1 MRNSGAGKNGTSPVQ
16 SVDRAI
22 SVLELLARNGEAG
35 ITEIAGELGV
45 HKSTASRLVSV
56 LEARGLVEQL
66 GERGK
71 YAIGFGI
78 VRLAGAA
85 TGRMDLAKLGNQ
97 TCQMLAESL
106 GETVNIA
113 VADDGIAIN
122 ISQAHGAAAVSAQNW
137 TGRRTPLHATSSGK
151 VLLAYMDATERRRLL
166 RRRLDEYT
174 PRTKT
179 RPEELTAEL
188 DRIVEDGYAACFEE
202 FEIGMHAVAVPIF
215 GTGYEIIAAMS
226 ASGPSY
232 RLSRQRIRQ
241 LVQPM
246 SEAAA
251 ELSGQLGH
259 FPHQTPS

>member
-1 MRNSGAGKNGTSPVQ
+1 MRNQDSGKAAPSQVQ

-56 LEARGLVEQL
+56 LESRGLVEQL

-85 TGRMDLAKLGNQ
+85 TGRMDLARLGRQ
-97 TCQMLAESL
+97 TCQELAESL

-113 VADDGIAIN
+113 VADEGVAIN
-122 ISQAHGAAAVSAQNW
+122 ISQARGHAAITTQNW
-137 TGRRTPLHATSSGK
+137 TGQRTPLHATSSGK
-151 VLLAYMDATERRRLL
+151 ILLAHLEEAERRRLL
-166 RRRLDEYT
+166 RRKLESYT
-174 PRTKT
+174 PRTT
-179 RPEELTAEL
+179 VDPADLAGELE
-188 DRIVEDGYAACFEE
+188 RIVTDGYAACFEE
-202 FEIGMHAVAVPIF
+202 FELGMHAVAVPIF
-215 GTGYEIIAAMS
+215 GPGGEVVAAIS

-232 RLSRQRIRQ
+232 RLSRQRVRQ
-241 LVQPM
+241 IVRPM
-246 SEAAA
+246 AEAAA
-251 ELSGQLGH
+251 ELSSQLGY
-259 FPHQTPS
+259 FTE